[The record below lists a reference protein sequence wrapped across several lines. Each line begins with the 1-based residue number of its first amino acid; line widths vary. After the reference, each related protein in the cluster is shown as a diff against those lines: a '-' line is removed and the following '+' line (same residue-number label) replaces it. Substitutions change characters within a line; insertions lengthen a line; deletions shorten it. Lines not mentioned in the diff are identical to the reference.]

1 MTDLKHLRLEKVEGT
16 ARITLARPKHNVLN
30 IEMMKEMISQ
40 LELIADDKDLKCLVI
55 LGQGPS
61 WCAGVDVGEH
71 KPEMVDEMIAVF
83 NRIFEILDTLEIPII
98 AAVHGAAL
106 GGGME
111 LAIACDIIIASKRA
125 SFGQPEIKLGFLPPY
140 AAIRLPELIGPAKAI
155 EICTTGKMY
164 SADEAR
170 CMGFVGSVAKD
181 EAFDEAVEKM
191 IKEISAC
198 SPLILRLNKRA
209 VKAHLGKDFSSAIQ
223 GVSELFLSTLMKTE
237 DTQEGIASFYEK
249 RRPEWKNR

>member
-1 MTDLKHLRLEKVEGT
+1 MTDLKHLRVEKIEGT

-30 IEMMKEMISQ
+30 IEMMKEMIAQ
-40 LELIADDKDLKCLVI
+40 LELIAGDKDLKCLVI

-71 KPEMVDEMIAVF
+71 KPEMVHEMITVF

-111 LAIACDIIIASKRA
+111 LAIACDIIIAAKRA
-125 SFGQPEIKLGFLPPY
+125 NFGQPEIKLGFLPPY

-155 EICTTGKMY
+155 EICTTGKIY
-164 SADEAR
+164 SADEAC
-170 CMGFVGSVAKD
+170 CMGFVGSVAID

-209 VKAHLGKDFSSAIQ
+209 VKAHLGKNFSSAIQ
-223 GVSELFLSTLMKTE
+223 GVSDLFLNTLMKTE

-249 RRPEWKNR
+249 RRPEWRNR